1 MSEEI
6 NEATPVAEEAPSGL
20 GLAPEP
26 VAQETTDSAP
36 VSDES
41 TYSEFYDSLPDEL
54 KQHDSLRNTK
64 SLHSLADQLVNAQS
78 ALGTKRLQAPQEDW
92 GDDEF

>member
-6 NEATPVAEEAPSGL
+6 NEAAPVAEEAPSGL

-26 VAQETTDSAP
+26 VAQESAESAP
-36 VSDES
+36 FSDEN

-64 SLHSLADQLVNAQS
+64 SLHSLADQLINAQS
-78 ALGTKRLQAPQEDW
+78 ALGTKTIASSSRRL
-92 GDDEF
+92 GR

>member
-41 TYSEFYDSLPDEL
+41 TYSEFYDSLPVAEY
-54 KQHDSLRNTK
+54 KV
-64 SLHSLADQLVNAQS
+64 A
-78 ALGTKRLQAPQEDW
+78 ALPSRPTSKRAKC
-92 GDDEF
+92 FRY